1 MRKSAKS
8 FRKSLRN
15 TGAFYTPDALAMK
28 MRAQLPE
35 FVAAVY
41 DPTCGDGCLLRI
53 FSDDVCKYGVEIDGA
68 EAEKARSIPN
78 STIFAG
84 DTLATDYFPNMQF
97 DTIIA
102 NPPFGITWAH
112 PSQTLDENEN
122 KHASDIF
129 DNYPTYA
136 PANVADW
143 AFIAH
148 ILHKLSDNG
157 TAVCLT
163 SLGALYR
170 WRAEAKIREFLV
182 GRGVFERIELIRDAK
197 FEDTSIPVAMLTMR
211 KHGKDDKS
219 ILFVDGDVE
228 RRVEYNE
235 IKENCFNLSVNRY
248 VNAEKQEDKRKDFE
262 PYAHE
267 EMIRS
272 MVCEH
277 LDKSITTSKEM
288 CEIDPC
294 LNPIDDFLDS
304 LQAVINK
311 HRASESS
318 PDNQTRT
325 EDCL

>member
-1 MRKSAKS
+1 MKKNAKS
-8 FRKSLRN
+8 FRKTLREA
-15 TGAFYTPDALAMK
+15 GAFYTPQALAMK

-35 FVAAVY
+35 HVAEVY
-41 DPTCGDGCLLRI
+41 DPTCGDGGLLRI
-53 FSDDVCKYGVEIDGA
+53 FGDDVRKYGIEIDGA

-84 DTLATDYFPNMQF
+84 DTLATDYFQNMQF

-102 NPPFGITWAH
+102 NPPFGIPWAH
-112 PSQTLDENEN
+112 PIQQPDEN
-122 KHASDIF
+122 KAKQASEIF
-129 DNYPTYA
+129 DNYPAYA
-136 PANVADW
+136 PENCADW

-157 TAVCLT
+157 TAVCLMC
-163 SLGALYR
+163 LGALYR
-170 WRAEAKIREFLV
+170 GRAEAKIREYLV
-182 GRGVFERIELIRDAK
+182 GRGVFSRIELIRDAQ

-211 KHGKDDKS
+211 KSSQDKS
-219 ILFVDGDVE
+219 ILFVDGEVE
-228 RRVEYNE
+228 RRVEYSE
-235 IKENCFNLSVNRY
+235 IKENGFDLSVNRY
-248 VNAEKQEDKRKDFE
+248 VSAEKQEDKWKDFD

-267 EMIRS
+267 EMIRAKA
-272 MVCEH
+272 CEL
-277 LDKSITTSKEM
+277 LDESITMSKTL

-294 LNPIDDFLDS
+294 LNPIDDFLDR

-318 PDNQTRT
+318 PDNQTTT

>member
-1 MRKSAKS
+1 MKKSAKA
-8 FRKSLRN
+8 FRKGLQE
-15 TGAFYTPDALAMK
+15 TGAFYTSQELAMK

-35 FVAAVY
+35 DVAEVY
-41 DPTCGDGCLLRI
+41 DPTCGDGGLLRI
-53 FSDDVCKYGVEIDGA
+53 FGDDVRKYGIEIDGA

-84 DTLATDYFPNMQF
+84 DTLANDYFQNMQF

-102 NPPFGITWAH
+102 NPPFGVPWAH
-112 PSQTLDENEN
+112 PTQQPDENKA
-122 KHASDIF
+122 KHASEIF

-136 PANVADW
+136 PANCADW

-148 ILHKLSDNG
+148 ILHKLRDKG
-157 TAVCLT
+157 TAVCLMG
-163 SLGALYR
+163 LGALYR
-170 WRAEAKIREFLV
+170 GRAEAKIREYLV
-182 GRGVFERIELIRDAK
+182 GRGVFSRIELIRDAQ

-211 KHGKDDKS
+211 KSSQDKS

-228 RRVEYNE
+228 RRVEYDE
-235 IKENCFNLSVNRY
+235 IKENGFDLSVNRY
-248 VNAEKQEDKRKDFE
+248 VSAEKQEDEWKDFD

-267 EMIRS
+267 EMIRA
-272 MVCEH
+272 MVIEH
-277 LDKSITTSKEM
+277 LDKSITTSKAM

-294 LNPIDDFLDS
+294 LNRIDDFLDR

-318 PDNQTRT
+318 PDNQTKT

>member
-8 FRKSLRN
+8 FRKTLRDQ
-15 TGAFYTPDALAMK
+15 GAFYTPQTLAMK

-35 FVAAVY
+35 SVSEVY
-41 DPTCGDGCLLRI
+41 DPTCGDGGLLRI
-53 FSDDVCKYGVEIDGA
+53 FGDDVRKYGIEIDGA

-78 STIFAG
+78 STIFSG
-84 DTLATDYFPNMQF
+84 DTLAADYFQNMQF

-102 NPPFGITWAH
+102 NPPLGIPWEH
-112 PSQTLDENEN
+112 PTQQPDEN
-122 KHASDIF
+122 KAKQASEIF

-136 PANVADW
+136 PANCADW

-148 ILHKLSDNG
+148 ILHKLSDKG
-157 TAVCLT
+157 TAVCLMG
-163 SLGALYR
+163 LGALYR
-170 WRAEAKIREFLV
+170 GRAEAKIREYLV
-182 GRGVFERIELIRDAK
+182 GRGVFERIELIRDAQ

-211 KHGKDDKS
+211 KSSQDKS

-228 RRVEYNE
+228 RRVEYGE
-235 IKENCFNLSVNRY
+235 IKENGFDLSVNRY
-248 VNAEKQEDKRKDFE
+248 VSAEKQEDKWKDFD

-267 EMIRS
+267 EMIRA
-272 MVCEH
+272 MVIEH
-277 LDKSITTSKEM
+277 LDKSITTSKAM

-318 PDNQTRT
+318 PDNQTTT